1 MKIIKYKITE
11 QYSEEINY
19 GILKNDE
26 VYKIIGDIF
35 DDFSVGDKVANLN
48 EIELMAPID
57 PPNIIAIG
65 LNYRDH
71 AEESGLEIPERPII
85 FLKATTSLTGPNTDI
100 ILPRLAADEV
110 DYEAE
115 LAVVIGREC
124 KNIKKEEVYDFILG
138 YICANDV
145 SARDC
150 QLRRDKQWA
159 RAKSFDTFAPI
170 GSVIETDL
178 DPSNC
183 KITSI
188 LNGEIMQDSNTSN
201 MIFDVKELVSYLSQ
215 NMTLKPGTVIMTG
228 TPKGV
233 GFAREKPIYLQA
245 GDTIEIKIEGIGN
258 LKNSVIKEES

>member
-1 MKIIKYKITE
+1 M
-11 QYSEEINY
+11 
-19 GILKNDE
+19 
-26 VYKIIGDIF
+26 
-35 DDFSVGDKVANLN
+35 
-48 EIELMAPID
+48 
-57 PPNIIAIG
+57 
-65 LNYRDH
+65 
-71 AEESGLEIPERPII
+71 
-85 FLKATTSLTGPNTDI
+85 
-100 ILPRLAADEV
+100 
-110 DYEAE
+110 
-115 LAVVIGREC
+115 
-124 KNIKKEEVYDFILG
+124 
-138 YICANDV
+138 
-145 SARDC
+145 
-150 QLRRDKQWA
+150 
-159 RAKSFDTFAPI
+159 
-170 GSVIETDL
+170 